1 MRIFTFISLL
11 LMVMLLVACDRAW
24 NNPYPASDR
33 VDNTLYSLFQ
43 ERPKHLDPA
52 ISYSSNE
59 IVFTGQIY
67 EPVVQY
73 HYLKRPYE
81 LIPLTSLGMP
91 KVSYFDASDNQ
102 LDDAEGEVA
111 YTLYEISLQPGIQ
124 YQPHPSFVRD
134 GEGYRYHNLSEQM
147 LNQVY
152 TLDDLPVSDSRELTA
167 DDYIY
172 QIKRLAHP
180 GLHSPILGLMSEHIA
195 GLGEYA
201 KTLQQ
206 AHKSGEWLDL
216 RDYPLEG
223 VERVDRYTYRIKIK
237 GNYPQFVY
245 WLAMPFFAP
254 VPWEAGRM
262 YSQPGLI
269 EKNITLDW
277 YPVGTGPFMLTVNN
291 PNLQMVMERNPN
303 FHGEHYPSEGEPSDA
318 EAGLLVDAGKSLP
331 FIDKVVFSLEKETI
345 PYWNK
350 FLQGYYDASSIS
362 SDSFD
367 QAISFD
373 ASGQMG
379 LSESMQEKGIRL
391 KTTPASSIFYMGFN
405 MLDPVLGG
413 DSQRARLLRRA
424 ISIAVDY
431 EEFISIFA
439 NGRGLAAQGPI
450 PPGIFG
456 YLGGEAGIN
465 PYVYDWVDGQPQ
477 RKSIEIARQL
487 LVEAGYPDGRDA
499 ESGKPLILHFDVTAS
514 GPDDKAWLNWYRKQF
529 DKLGIQL
536 VVRNTDYNRFREK
549 MKNGNAQL
557 FRWGWNAD
565 YPDPENF
572 LFLLYGPNGK
582 AKHSGENAANYASAE
597 FDQLFE
603 QLKNMPNGPARQAV
617 VNEAVALLQ
626 HDAPWMWGMYSVS
639 FALYHEWY
647 QNLKRNM
654 MANNTL
660 KYIRLDAEL
669 RAQHRS
675 AWNPPVFWPII
686 LIALALL
693 ALVAPAFIAFR
704 RRERRRVK

>member
-1 MRIFTFISLL
+1 MRIFTFLSLC
-11 LMVMLLVACDRAW
+11 MVMAFISACDGAW
-24 NNPYPASDR
+24 NNPYPADESG
-33 VDNTLYSLFQ
+33 DNTLYSSFQ

-81 LIPLTSLGMP
+81 LIPLTGETLP
-91 KVSYFDASDNQ
+91 KVSYVDGEGNTLEDAR
-102 LDDAEGEVA
+102 GEVA
-111 YTLYEISLQPGIQ
+111 YTIYEITIQPGIQ
-124 YQPHPSFVRD
+124 YQPHPAFARQGD
-134 GEGYRYHNLSEQM
+134 DYLYHALSGAELSSIHTLYDMEQ
-147 LNQVY
+147 
-152 TLDDLPVSDSRELTA
+152 SGHRELVA
-167 DDYIY
+167 DDYVY

-180 GLHSPILGLMSEHIA
+180 GLNSPILGLMGDYID
-195 GLGEYA
+195 GLAEYH

-206 AHKSGEWLDL
+206 ARSGDEWLDL
-216 RDYPLEG
+216 RDYPLTG
-223 VERVDRYTYRIKIK
+223 VELVDRYTYRIKIK

-254 VPWEAGRM
+254 VPWEADRL

-291 PNLQMVMERNPN
+291 PNLQMVMSRNPN
-303 FHGEHYPSEGEPSDA
+303 FHGEKYPDEGAPGD
-318 EAGLLVDAGKSLP
+318 EAAGMLVDAGKPLP

-350 FLQGYYDASSIS
+350 FLQGYYDASGIS

-373 ASGQMG
+373 AAGQMG
-379 LSESMQEKGIRL
+379 LSESMQAQGIQL
-391 KTTPASSIFYMGFN
+391 KTSPASSIFYMGFN
-405 MLDPVLGG
+405 MRDPVVGG
-413 DSQRARLLRRA
+413 ESERARLLRQA

-456 YLGGEAGIN
+456 YLEGEAGVN
-465 PYVYDWVDGQPQ
+465 PYVYEWVDGQKQ
-477 RKSIEIARQL
+477 RKTLDQAKKL
-487 LVEAGYPDGRDA
+487 LADAGYPGGRDV
-499 ESGKPLILHFDVTAS
+499 ETGKPLTIHFDVTAS

-529 DKLGIQL
+529 EKLGIQL

-549 MKNGNAQL
+549 MSSGNAQL

-582 AKHSGENAANYASAE
+582 AEQGGENAANYASAE
-597 FDQLFE
+597 FDALFE
-603 QLKNMPNGPARQAV
+603 TLKSMPNGPARQAV
-617 VNEAVALLQ
+617 INQAVELLRY
-626 HDAPWMWGMYSVS
+626 DAPWIWGMYPVS

-647 QNLKRNM
+647 KNLKRNM

-660 KYIRLDAEL
+660 KYARIDTAL
-669 RAQHRS
+669 REQRRA
-675 AWNPPVFWPII
+675 AWNPPIVWPLLVII
-686 LIALALL
+686 L
-693 ALVAPAFIAFR
+693 ALVLLVTPAFIAYR
-704 RRERRRVK
+704 RHEKRVVS

>member
-1 MRIFTFISLL
+1 MRIFTLLLL
-11 LMVMLLVACDRAW
+11 LMVIFLVGCDGAW
-24 NNPYPASDR
+24 NNPYPAEESEQ
-33 VDNTLYSLFQ
+33 NILYSSFQ

-52 ISYSSNE
+52 ISYASNE

-81 LIPLTSLGMP
+81 LIPLAGAAMP
-91 KVSYFDASDNQ
+91 TVSYFDATGNE
-102 LDDAEGEVA
+102 LAGAGEAVA
-111 YTLYEISLQPGIQ
+111 YTLYEITIQPGIQ
-124 YQPHPSFVRD
+124 YQPHPAFVRD
-134 GEGYRYHNLSEQM
+134 GDDYLYHNLSESEQA
-147 LNQVY
+147 QVY
-152 TLDDLPVSDSRELTA
+152 TLDDLPQNDSRELVA

-180 GLHSPILGLMSEHIA
+180 ALHSPILGLMSGYID
-195 GLGEYA
+195 GLAEYS
-201 KTLQQ
+201 KELQQ

-216 RDYPLEG
+216 RDYSLSG
-223 VERVDRYTYRIKIK
+223 VERVDRYTYRIKIE
-237 GNYPQFVY
+237 GSYPQFVY

-254 VPWEAGRM
+254 VPWEADRL

-303 FHGEHYPSEGEPSDA
+303 FHGESYPTEGEPGDKV
-318 EAGLLVDAGKSLP
+318 AGMLVDAGKPLP
-331 FIDKVVFSLEKETI
+331 FIDKVVFSLEKESI

-350 FLQGYYDASSIS
+350 FLQGYYDASGIS

-373 ASGQMG
+373 MSGQMG
-379 LSESMQEKGIRL
+379 LGESMQAQGIQL
-391 KTTPASSIFYMGFN
+391 KTTPAGSIFYMGFN
-405 MLDPVLGG
+405 MLDPVVGG
-413 DSQRARLLRRA
+413 ESERARLLRQA

-439 NGRGLAAQGPI
+439 NGRGLAAQGPL

-456 YLGGEAGIN
+456 YLKGEQGMN
-465 PYVYDWVDGQPQ
+465 PYVYDWVDGQVQ
-477 RKSIEIARQL
+477 RKSIDEAKQL
-487 LVEAGYPDGRDA
+487 LADAGYPGGRDA
-499 ESGKPLILHFDVTAS
+499 ETGKPLTIHFDVTAS

-529 DKLGIQL
+529 EKLGIQL
-536 VVRNTDYNRFREK
+536 MVRNTDYNRFCEK
-549 MKNGNAQL
+549 MTNGNAQL

-582 AKHSGENAANYASAE
+582 VNHSGVNAANYASVE
-597 FDQLFE
+597 FDALFE
-603 QLKNMPNGPARQAV
+603 KLKNMPNGPARQAV
-617 VNEAVALLQ
+617 IDETVKLLR
-626 HDAPWMWGMYSVS
+626 HDAPWIWGMYSVS

-660 KYIRLDAEL
+660 KYARIDTEL
-669 RAQHRS
+669 REQRRAE
-675 AWNPPVFWPII
+675 WNPPVVWPIALIVLAI
-686 LIALALL
+686 LLL
-693 ALVAPAFIAFR
+693 IAPAFIAYR
-704 RRERRRVK
+704 QREKRVVS